1 MGKKINWTLTRF
13 QKTALSVWA
22 GAGVLLIA
30 GFFAVYLPQHRALG
44 QINQKYIESGK
55 QAQLAQKAAA
65 EDTRKQLEICTRQTA
80 EQLGAF
86 TIPSDQISSLV
97 FDIGRMAGEL
107 NLAGFASKSID
118 AQQPLSDKKKAK
130 PLLSEAWL
138 SVEFQ
143 GSYQQFANFVNRLER
158 SSPVVFVEKVF
169 VTRQRQETEGCQFTM
184 ELSILTTT
192 GTNAPALAMTN
203 SENKPK

>member
-65 EDTRKQLEICTRQTA
+65 EDTRKQLEIRTRQTA